1 MSSFATGEPPIPVP
15 DIPPS
20 TEAQKQRSFW
30 MVLGSTLLI
39 AASQTLI
46 KMGTVALGQNVN
58 LLDTAIGILT
68 TPELFAGYALYGVVM
83 VVMVV
88 ALRHAELS
96 LIYPVISLSYV
107 WVSIISFT
115 LFSESLNP
123 WKAAGIVVIVSGV
136 GVLGRKRKSAS
147 AATNGGGGAR

>member
-20 TEAQKQRSFW
+20 TEEQKRRSFW

-39 AASQTLI
+39 AVSQTLI
-46 KMGTVALGQNVN
+46 KTGTAALGQNASLV
-58 LLDTAIGILT
+58 DTALGILT
-68 TPELFAGYALYGVVM
+68 TPQLFAGYALYGVVM
-83 VVMVV
+83 VVMVI

-115 LFSESLNP
+115 FFNETLNL
-123 WKAAGIVVIVSGV
+123 WKVAGIAVIVAGV
-136 GVLGRKRKSAS
+136 GVLGRKKKP
-147 AATNGGGGAR
+147 AATDAGSGAAQ